1 MKFIVKL
8 LKLLK
13 FWKRMFL
20 NILKAK
26 WSLQITKIISL
37 KMDKSKMLIKWWNK
51 TKNMLNHKLY
61 KIKYHLGT
69 WNNLRITNKINNKAK
84 KTTI

>member
-1 MKFIVKL
+1 
-8 LKLLK
+8 
-13 FWKRMFL
+13 
-20 NILKAK
+20 
-26 WSLQITKIISL
+26 
-37 KMDKSKMLIKWWNK
+37 MDKSKMLIKWWNK

-84 KTTI
+84 KTTIQFKHRKKKLLNRKFLKIDKTQIKL